1 MSWIDTGAGQATRR
15 KRVLNTGSGPADNQ
29 RLHAA
34 FEPGTWE
41 SVRLDIDIA
50 VRPDLIGQIQDMRSI
65 VPDRSFDAVWSSH
78 SLEHLHS
85 HDVLP
90 AMREF
95 RRILRSDGFAM
106 ITCPDLEIVAAL
118 LLERG
123 LDDPIYQSPAGPIS
137 CIDMIFGHRASVAA
151 GSVYMAHNTGF
162 TTDTLGA
169 LALEAG
175 FEEVHVGRGTAYD
188 LWAVALMPEARQH
201 DVAAMLKNT
210 SEAYLLPR

>member
-1 MSWIDTGAGQATRR
+1 MSSIDTGAGRATRR

-41 SVRLDIDIA
+41 AVRLDIDVA
-50 VRPDLIGQIQDMRSI
+50 VGPDLIGQIQDMRSI
-65 VPDRSFDAVWSSH
+65 VPDDSFDAVWSSH

-106 ITCPDLEIVAAL
+106 ITCPDLEIVAAML
-118 LLERG
+118 LDRG
-123 LDDPIYQSPAGPIS
+123 LDAPIYQSAAGPIS

-151 GSVYMAHNTGF
+151 GSIYMAHHTGF
-162 TTDTLGA
+162 TTETLGA

-175 FEEVHVGRGTAYD
+175 FEEVHVGRGTSYD
-188 LWAVALMPEARQH
+188 LWAVALMPEARERE
-201 DVAAMLKNT
+201 VAAMLKNT
-210 SEAYLLPR
+210 SEAYLIPR